1 MEEKSN
7 IAIDLEITSYIK
19 NSIIQ
24 SLIENRRNRDSDL
37 YDVLAFVED
46 LFILPAMRQGN
57 VALLLVKPG
66 TKGLVVGAGG
76 KRAKEAEER
85 FNVKLYV
92 IEYDGEEEKSLE
104 YATRLLRN
112 YSAVRRGRPVLV
124 TH

>member
-1 MEEKSN
+1 MGEKSN
-7 IAIDLEITSYIK
+7 IAIDLEITSHVK
-19 NSIIQ
+19 NSIIR
-24 SLIENRRNRDSDL
+24 SLIENGRGRGSDL
-37 YDVLAFVED
+37 YDVVAFVEN

-57 VALLLVKPG
+57 VAVLLVKPG

-76 KRAKEAEER
+76 KRAKETEER

-112 YSAVRRGRPVLV
+112 YSAVRRGHPVPI